1 MSQYF
6 LTFKRFLWGIGLW
19 LLILAALWTS
29 NGVSQKFFFYGIW
42 TGLFVWMAVEDFC
55 DQAVDLR
62 LAAILF
68 SVTAWQQIAAVGI
81 REYGLGCLV
90 GCLVSAA
97 VYIFS
102 LRIVDEAGQ
111 EADRQ
116 KEGHKILACQMG
128 FVPSS
133 GIALALFFLNREAS
147 CWDIFWGTESLVL
160 FSIFLGFA
168 CIFRGYQIYRERR
181 KKGRT
186 QIQAGLGEG
195 DILICTIVGGLI
207 GHEYFLPLL
216 FVAMCVHLFMSMIGF
231 FTGSMRSREKM

>member
-6 LTFKRFLWGIGLW
+6 SNFKRFLWGIGLW

-29 NGVSQKFFFYGIW
+29 IGISRNFLFYGIW

-55 DQAVDLR
+55 DQTVDLR

-68 SVTAWQQIAAVGI
+68 SVTAWHQIAAVGI

-102 LRIVDEAGQ
+102 LRIVDKSGQ
-111 EADRQ
+111 EAGR
-116 KEGHKILACQMG
+116 HKILACQMG
-128 FVPSS
+128 FVPSI
-133 GIALALFFLNREAS
+133 GISLALFSLDREVS
-147 CWDIFWGTESLVL
+147 YWDIFWGAESLVL

-216 FVAMCVHLFMSMIGF
+216 FVAMCVHLFLSMVGF
-231 FTGSMRSREKM
+231 FIGSMLRREKV